1 MAPKRKDPCDNFDV
15 AFMPLAKRCAGEDEA
30 APDCRNSSSDASV
43 DPPDFKR
50 PSLEQLM
57 YYDRPC
63 SARTSGQRCWLSVEM
78 CLWNRALH
86 NLGFELLEHKPG
98 KVILQSM
105 PYARADNKH
114 SSVCSSLCSVQS
126 SCLLTRLLERH
137 CCIDELKLFSRKLPS
152 NADYTDNPNK
162 KSYPVRLAA
171 ALRDGPIRNIR
182 RLKLVLSAE
191 NPDEV
196 PRRHEYVFEG
206 LNAVAGLEELVI
218 DCPEIKFKFASELE
232 ALLRR
237 NAGTL
242 KRVKIVQVTLPR
254 NVYHALQYLV
264 NCESLTFTPPRN
276 IDRRLPTTDPV
287 AQLLGKTNSLK
298 KVSVRCIY
306 RAQLTPLAKAINT
319 CTSLTELTVQ
329 FANTSCSMG
338 ALFSALRSNTTLKKL
353 YVKEGVVTQ
362 RNERALALALKY
374 NTCLRT
380 LEFEE
385 CVFLESTTNWAR
397 ALMINSTLKELH
409 MNLRLR
415 VALVRQLC
423 KALAVNKTLKRLTI
437 GCLDACMQV
446 RVSLAEY
453 LSANSCYGRV
463 QLPWSEPDIPGLTA
477 VVVCPEL
484 CPEAVILPI
493 ISHISEASLTNLLQ
507 AIGVS
512 KRIHT
517 FKLCLGDA
525 AGAKGAAVC
534 EMLKTTDY
542 IRVVEIG
549 MGHDEGCQFHDL
561 MHALAANRSITVAT
575 ISVHAINRL
584 ETAEDLSYLLSHNT
598 TLNELALYS
607 DSSFSA
613 EFVRELSKGMWRNN
627 HIVEFKIAPKLQCT
641 DNESFILFEKV
652 RKNRAVLNRAVDFI
666 FQHRTDRLCA
676 EGFQLFAR
684 SARQFSYI
692 ARLSGKTEAE
702 VAVAVVSATNIL
714 KDDYLLITGVVQNSV
729 RCHPANSTQID
740 ALNSDCWHAIANYL
754 SVYDVLCPV
763 S

>member
-1 MAPKRKDPCDNFDV
+1 MATKRKDPCDNFDV
-15 AFMPLAKRCAGEDEA
+15 AFMPLAKKCAGEDEA

-43 DPPDFKR
+43 DPPDFER
-50 PSLEQLM
+50 PTLGQLM

-63 SARTSGQRCWLSVEM
+63 SARRSGQRCWLSVEM
-78 CLWNRALH
+78 CLWNRVLH
-86 NLGFELLEHKPG
+86 DLGFELLEHKPG

-105 PYARADNKH
+105 PYAEAYNKH
-114 SSVCSSLCSVQS
+114 STVCFVQS

-182 RLKLVLSAE
+182 RLKLVLSNTPAE

-196 PRRHEYVFEG
+196 PKRHVYVFEG

-218 DCPEIKFKFASELE
+218 DCPEINFKFSSELE

-242 KRVKIVQVTLPR
+242 KRVKIVQATLPR

-264 NCESLTFTPPRN
+264 NCESLTFNPPLN

-287 AQLLGKTNSLK
+287 AQLLWKTNTLK
-298 KVSVRCIY
+298 KLSVRSIID
-306 RAQLTPLAKAINT
+306 RAQLTPLAEAINT

-338 ALFSALRSNTTLKKL
+338 ALFSALGSNTTLKKL
-353 YVKEGVVTQ
+353 HVKEGVVTQ
-362 RNERALALALKY
+362 RNEQALALALQY

-380 LEFEE
+380 LEFED
-385 CVFLESTTNWAR
+385 CVFLESTTNWAG
-397 ALMINSTLKELH
+397 ALMINTTLEELH
-409 MNLRLR
+409 MTLKLR

-423 KALAVNKTLKRLTI
+423 EALAVNKTLKRLTI
-437 GCLDACMQV
+437 ASFDACMQV
-446 RVSLAEY
+446 RVSLAEC
-453 LSANSCYGRV
+453 LAANSCYGRV

-484 CPEAVILPI
+484 CPEVVILPT
-493 ISHISEASLTNLLQ
+493 ISHISETSLMPLLQ

-512 KRIHT
+512 ERIHT
-517 FKLCLGDA
+517 FKICLGDA
-525 AGAKGAAVC
+525 ANAKGAAVC

-542 IRVVEIG
+542 ITAVEIG
-549 MGHDEGCQFHDL
+549 MGHDEGGQFHDL

-598 TLNELALYS
+598 TLNGLALYS

-627 HIVEFKIAPKLQCT
+627 HIVEFVIAPKLQCT
-641 DNESFILFEKV
+641 DNESFILFETV
-652 RKNRAVLNRAVDFI
+652 RKNKSVLNRAVDFI

-676 EGFQLFAR
+676 EGFELFAR
-684 SARQFSYI
+684 SACQFAYI
-692 ARLSGKTEAE
+692 ARVSGKTEAE
-702 VAVAVVSATNIL
+702 VAAAVVSATNIL
-714 KDDYLLITGVVQNSV
+714 KDYYLVITGVVQNSV

-740 ALNSDCWHAIANYL
+740 ALNSDCWRAIADYL
-754 SVYDVLCPV
+754 SVYDVLCPI